1 MPHARRFQNLT
12 EQNVSAGINDDS
24 QVSMGWKITNYPV
37 PAADIPQIFGDVDWA
52 IQRHGFTQITQYLLQ
67 RQARTQA
74 VAVGVFSLDD
84 DDVVGGLDELLGGIK
99 HGFIIADKVFTD
111 TAAFLTKTAIIIDKK

>member
-1 MPHARRFQNLT
+1 MPYAWRFQNLT

-24 QVSMGWKITNYPV
+24 QVGAGRKIANHPV
-37 PAADIPQIFGDVDWA
+37 PAADIAQIFGDVDRA
-52 IQRHGFTQITQYLLQ
+52 IQGHGLAQVTEHLLQ
-67 RQARTQA
+67 CQTRTQA
-74 VAVGVFSLDD
+74 VAVGVFGLDD
-84 DDVVGGLDELLGGIK
+84 DDVVGGLDKLLGGIK